1 MKLEYNLVII
11 GGGPAG
17 LATALEAE
25 KNGVEN
31 ILLLERDK
39 YLGGILFQ
47 CIHNGFGLQ
56 YFKEELTGP
65 EYATRFIDQLN
76 HNSHSK
82 INVKTETMVIK
93 IDSDSNKRII
103 ALNRYEGLLSI
114 ETQAIVLAMGCRER
128 TREAINIPGSRPA
141 GIFTA
146 GTAQRY
152 INIEGYMPGRE
163 VVILGSGDIGM
174 IMARRMTLEGVR
186 VKAVLEIMPFSTG
199 LIRNKVQC
207 LDDFNIPLKFKH
219 TITRIE
225 GEKRVEGVV
234 IAQVDENLKTVPETE
249 EDIKCDTILL
259 SVGLIPEN
267 ELTKEVEIKLDPITG
282 GPIVNENRE
291 TEIEGIFACGNVL
304 HVHDLADYVS
314 EEGEIVGRAVAEY
327 LKGERKYRPQS
338 IKIVP
343 GDNITYVVPQH
354 IDFLVP
360 GRKKIKLF
368 MRGRKPEERV
378 RINLINDKGRIL
390 GSYKRR
396 IVTPGEM
403 ESVYL
408 PEVLL
413 EDSKLKNLTVSVG
426 KEDKEQR

>member
-1 MKLEYNLVII
+1 MKLEYDLVII

-17 LATALEAE
+17 LAVALEAE

-39 YLGGILFQ
+39 YLGGILPQ

-65 EYATRFIDQLN
+65 EYAEKFIAKLN
-76 HNSHSK
+76 DNQ
-82 INVKTETMVIK
+82 IDVKNQTMVIK
-93 IDSDSNKRII
+93 ITPDKQII
-103 ALNRYEGLLSI
+103 AINRDDGLLHI
-114 ETQAIVLAMGCRER
+114 QAKTIVLAMGCRER
-128 TREAINIPGSRPA
+128 TREAIAIPGNRPA

-163 VVILGSGDIGM
+163 VVVLGSGDIGM
-174 IMARRMTLEGVR
+174 IMARRMTLEGAR

-207 LDDFNIPLKFKH
+207 LDDFNIPLKFNH

-225 GEKRVEGVV
+225 GGKRVERVTV
-234 IAQVDENLKTVPETE
+234 AQVDKNLQVIPGTE
-249 EDIKCDTILL
+249 EEISCDTILL

-267 ELTKEVEIKLDPITG
+267 ELTREAEIKLDPVTR

-291 TEIEGIFACGNVL
+291 TEVEGIFACGNVL
-304 HVHDLADYVS
+304 HVHDLADFVT
-314 EEGEIVGRAVAEY
+314 EEGEIVGRAVGKY
-327 LKGERKYRPQS
+327 LKRNRKSRSQS

-343 GDNITYVVPQH
+343 GENIAYVVPQH

-360 GRKKIKLF
+360 GRKKIKIF
-368 MRGRKPEERV
+368 MRVKKPAEKV
-378 RINLINDKGRIL
+378 RINLSDDKGRVL
-390 GSYKRR
+390 GSYKKA

-403 ESVYL
+403 VSVYL
-408 PEVLL
+408 PEILL
-413 EDSKLKNLTVSVG
+413 EDRLKNITVSTEEEA
-426 KEDKEQR
+426 KE

>member
-1 MKLEYNLVII
+1 MKLEYDLVII

-17 LATALEAE
+17 LAAALEAE

-56 YFKEELTGP
+56 YFKEDLTGP
-65 EYATRFIDQLN
+65 EYADRFITQINN
-76 HNSHSK
+76 HK
-82 INVKTETMVIK
+82 IDIKTETMVVK
-93 IDSDSNKRII
+93 ITPNKQII
-103 ALNRYEGLLSI
+103 ALNRNDGLLCI
-114 ETQAIVLAMGCRER
+114 KARAIVLAMGCRER
-128 TREAINIPGSRPA
+128 TREAIAIAGSRPA

-174 IMARRMTLEGVR
+174 IMARRMTLEGAR

-199 LIRNKVQC
+199 LTRNKVQC
-207 LDDFNIPLKFKH
+207 LDDFDIPLRFNH

-225 GEKRVEGVV
+225 GEKRVEKVT
-234 IAQVDENLKTVPETE
+234 IAQVDKNLQVIPGTE
-249 EDIKCDTILL
+249 EEISCDTILL

-267 ELTKEVEIKLDPITG
+267 ELTKEVGIKLDPITG

-304 HVHDLADYVS
+304 QVYDLADYVS
-314 EEGEIVGRAVAEY
+314 EEGEIVGKVAKEY
-327 LKGERKYRPQS
+327 LMGKRRYRSQSVKIIPGE
-338 IKIVP
+338 
-343 GDNITYVVPQH
+343 NIGYVVPQH

-360 GRKKIKLF
+360 DRKKIKLF
-368 MRGRKPEERV
+368 MRVKKTEERV
-378 RINLINDKGRIL
+378 RINLIDDKGKVL
-390 GSYKRR
+390 SSYKKG

-413 EDSKLKNLTVSVG
+413 KDRLKSLTVSVG

>member
-1 MKLEYNLVII
+1 MKLEYDLVII

-17 LATALEAE
+17 LAVALEA
-25 KNGVEN
+25 KRNAVKD

-39 YLGGILFQ
+39 YLGGILPQ

-65 EYATRFIDQLN
+65 EYAERFIAKLN
-76 HNSHSK
+76 DK
-82 INVKTETMVIK
+82 QIDVKTETMVIK
-93 IDSDSNKRII
+93 ITPDKRII
-103 ALNRYEGLLSI
+103 AINRDDGLLHI
-114 ETQAIVLAMGCRER
+114 QAKAVVLAMGCRER
-128 TREAINIPGSRPA
+128 TREAIAIPGNRPA

-152 INIEGYMPGRE
+152 INIEGYIPGRE
-163 VVILGSGDIGM
+163 VVVLGSGDIGM
-174 IMARRMTLEGVR
+174 IMARRMTLEGAR
-186 VKAVLEIMPFSTG
+186 VKAVLEIMPFFTG

-207 LDDFNIPLKFKH
+207 LDDFNIPLKFNH

-225 GEKRVEGVV
+225 GEKRVERVTV
-234 IAQVDENLKTVPETE
+234 AQVDKNLQAIHGTE
-249 EDIKCDTILL
+249 EEMSCDTILL

-267 ELTKEVEIKLDPITG
+267 ELTGEMGIKLDPVTR

-304 HVHDLADYVS
+304 HVHDLADFVS
-314 EEGEIVGRAVAEY
+314 EEGEIVGRAVGEC
-327 LKGERKYRPQS
+327 LKRNRKFRYQP

-343 GDNITYVVPQH
+343 GDNIAYVVPQH
-354 IDFLVP
+354 IDFIVP
-360 GRKKIKLF
+360 RRKKIKIF
-368 MRGRKPEERV
+368 MRVKKPAERV
-378 RINLINDKGRIL
+378 RINLSDDKGKLL
-390 GSYKRR
+390 GSYKKR

-403 ESVYL
+403 VSVYL

-413 EDSKLKNLTVSVG
+413 DDKLKNITISI
-426 KEDKEQR
+426 KKD

>member
-1 MKLEYNLVII
+1 MKLEYDLVII

-17 LATALEAE
+17 LAVALEAE

-39 YLGGILFQ
+39 YLGGILPQ

-65 EYATRFIDQLN
+65 EYAERFIAKLN
-76 HNSHSK
+76 DNR
-82 INVKTETMVIK
+82 IDVKTETMVIK
-93 IDSDSNKRII
+93 ITPNKRII
-103 ALNRYEGLLSI
+103 AINRNDGLLHI
-114 ETQAIVLAMGCRER
+114 QAKTIVLAMGCRER
-128 TREAINIPGSRPA
+128 TREAIAIPGNRPA

-152 INIEGYMPGRE
+152 INIEGYIPGRE
-163 VVILGSGDIGM
+163 VVVLGSGDIGM
-174 IMARRMTLEGVR
+174 IMARRMTLEGAK

-207 LDDFNIPLKFKH
+207 LDDFNIPLKFNH

-225 GEKRVEGVV
+225 GRKRVERVTVV
-234 IAQVDENLKTVPETE
+234 QVDKNLQVIPGTE
-249 EDIKCDTILL
+249 EEISCDTILL

-267 ELTKEVEIKLDPITG
+267 ELTGEMGIKLDPVTR

-304 HVHDLADYVS
+304 HVHDLADFVT
-314 EEGEIVGRAVAEY
+314 EEGEIVGQAVGKY
-327 LKGERKYRPQS
+327 LKRDRKYRSQP

-343 GDNITYVVPQH
+343 GDNIAYVVPQH
-354 IDFLVP
+354 IDFIVP
-360 GRKKIKLF
+360 ERKKIKLF
-368 MRGRKPEERV
+368 MRVKKPVERV
-378 RINLINDKGRIL
+378 RVAFKDDKGEIL
-390 GSYKRR
+390 ASYKKA

-403 ESVYL
+403 VSLYL

-413 EDSKLKNLTVSVG
+413 DDKLKNITVLTE
-426 KEDKEQR
+426 K

>member
-1 MKLEYNLVII
+1 MKLEYDLVII

-17 LATALEAE
+17 LAVALEA
-25 KNGVEN
+25 KRNAVKD

-39 YLGGILFQ
+39 YLGGILPQ

-65 EYATRFIDQLN
+65 EYAERFIAKLN
-76 HNSHSK
+76 DNQ

-93 IDSDSNKRII
+93 ITPDKRIVAI
-103 ALNRYEGLLSI
+103 NRDDGLLHI
-114 ETQAIVLAMGCRER
+114 QAKAVVLAMGCRER
-128 TREAINIPGSRPA
+128 TREAIAIPGNRPA

-152 INIEGYMPGRE
+152 INIEGYIPGRE
-163 VVILGSGDIGM
+163 VVVLGSGDIGM
-174 IMARRMTLEGVR
+174 IMARRMTLEGAR

-207 LDDFNIPLKFKH
+207 LDDFNIPLKFNH

-225 GEKRVEGVV
+225 GEKRVERVTV
-234 IAQVDENLKTVPETE
+234 AQVDKNMQAIPGTE
-249 EDIKCDTILL
+249 EEISCDTILL

-267 ELTKEVEIKLDPITG
+267 ELTREAGIKLDPVTR

-304 HVHDLADYVS
+304 HVHDLADFVT
-314 EEGEIVGRAVAEY
+314 EEGEIVGRAVGKY
-327 LKGERKYRPQS
+327 LKRDRKFRSQP

-343 GDNITYVVPQH
+343 GDNVAYVVPQH
-354 IDFLVP
+354 IDFIVP
-360 GRKKIKLF
+360 GRKKIKIF
-368 MRGRKPEERV
+368 MRVKKPAERI
-378 RINLINDKGRIL
+378 RINLLDDKGRVL
-390 GSYKRR
+390 GSYKKR

-403 ESVYL
+403 VSVYL

-413 EDSKLKNLTVSVG
+413 DDKLKNITISV
-426 KEDKEQR
+426 KRD

>member
-1 MKLEYNLVII
+1 MKLEHDLVII

-17 LATALEAE
+17 LAVALEAE
-25 KNGVEN
+25 KNEVEN

-39 YLGGILFQ
+39 YLGGILPQ
-47 CIHNGFGLQ
+47 CIHSGFGLQ

-65 EYATRFIDQLN
+65 EYAERFIAKLN
-76 HNSHSK
+76 DK
-82 INVKTETMVIK
+82 QIAVKTDTMVIK
-93 IDSDSNKRII
+93 VTPDKRII
-103 ALNRYEGLLSI
+103 AVNRDDGLLHI
-114 ETQAIVLAMGCRER
+114 QAKAVVLAMGCRER
-128 TREAINIPGSRPA
+128 TREAIAIPGSRPA

-174 IMARRMTLEGVR
+174 IMARRMTLEGAR

-207 LDDFNIPLKFKH
+207 LDDFNIPLKFNH

-225 GEKRVEGVV
+225 GEKRVERVTV
-234 IAQVDENLKTVPETE
+234 AQVDKNLQVIPETE
-249 EDIKCDTILL
+249 EEISCDTILL

-267 ELTKEVEIKLDPITG
+267 ELTREAGIKLDPVTRG
-282 GPIVNENRE
+282 AIVNENRE

-304 HVHDLADYVS
+304 HVHDLADFVT
-314 EEGEIVGRAVAEY
+314 EEGEIVGRAVSEY
-327 LKGERKYRPQS
+327 LKRNRKFRSQP

-343 GDNITYVVPQH
+343 GDNIAYVVPQH
-354 IDFLVP
+354 IDFIVS
-360 GRKKIKLF
+360 GRKKIKIF
-368 MRGRKPEERV
+368 MRVKKPVESV
-378 RINLINDKGRIL
+378 RINLLDDEGRVL
-390 GSYKRR
+390 GSYKKR

-403 ESVYL
+403 VSIYL

-413 EDSKLKNLTVSVG
+413 DDKLKNITIST
-426 KEDKEQR
+426 KRD

>member
-1 MKLEYNLVII
+1 MKLEYDLVII

-17 LATALEAE
+17 LAAALEAE

-56 YFKEELTGP
+56 YFKEDLTGP
-65 EYATRFIDQLN
+65 EYADRFITQINN
-76 HNSHSK
+76 HK
-82 INVKTETMVIK
+82 IDIKTETMVVK
-93 IDSDSNKRII
+93 ITPNKQII
-103 ALNRYEGLLSI
+103 ALNRNDGLLCI
-114 ETQAIVLAMGCRER
+114 KARAIVLAMGCRER
-128 TREAINIPGSRPA
+128 TREAIAIAGSRPA

-174 IMARRMTLEGVR
+174 IMARRMTLEGAR

-199 LIRNKVQC
+199 LTRNKVQC
-207 LDDFNIPLKFKH
+207 LDDFDIPLRFNH

-225 GEKRVEGVV
+225 GEKRVEKVT
-234 IAQVDENLKTVPETE
+234 IAQVDKNLQAITGTE
-249 EDIKCDTILL
+249 EKISCDTILL

-267 ELTKEVEIKLDPITG
+267 ELTKEVGIKLDPITG

-304 HVHDLADYVS
+304 QVYDLADYVS
-314 EEGEIVGRAVAEY
+314 EEGEIVGKVAKEY
-327 LKGERKYRPQS
+327 LMGKRRYRSQSVKIIPGE
-338 IKIVP
+338 
-343 GDNITYVVPQH
+343 NIGYVVPQH

-360 GRKKIKLF
+360 DRKKIKLF
-368 MRGRKPEERV
+368 MRVKKPEERV
-378 RINLINDKGRIL
+378 RINLIDDKGKVL
-390 GSYKRR
+390 SSYKKG

-413 EDSKLKNLTVSVG
+413 KDRLKSLTVSVG

>member
-1 MKLEYNLVII
+1 MKLEYDLVII

-17 LATALEAE
+17 LAVALEARRNTV
-25 KNGVEN
+25 KD

-39 YLGGILFQ
+39 YLGGILPQ
-47 CIHNGFGLQ
+47 CIHNGFGVQ

-65 EYATRFIDQLN
+65 EYAGRFITKLKDCQ
-76 HNSHSK
+76 
-82 INVKTETMVIK
+82 INVKKETMVIN
-93 IDSDSNKRII
+93 ITSDKRII
-103 ALNRYEGLLSI
+103 AINRDDGLLHIQSK
-114 ETQAIVLAMGCRER
+114 AVVLAMGCRER
-128 TREAINIPGSRPA
+128 TREAIAVPGSRPA

-163 VVILGSGDIGM
+163 VVVLGSGDIGM
-174 IMARRMTLEGVR
+174 IMARRMTLEGAR

-207 LDDFNIPLKFKH
+207 LDDFNIPLKFNH

-225 GEKRVEGVV
+225 GGKRVEKVTV
-234 IAQVDENLKTVPETE
+234 AQVDKNLQAIPGTE
-249 EDIKCDTILL
+249 EEISCDTVLL

-267 ELTKEVEIKLDPITG
+267 ELTSEAGIKLDPVTR

-304 HVHDLADYVS
+304 HVHDLADFVT
-314 EEGEIVGRAVAEY
+314 EEGEIVGRAVGEY
-327 LKGERKYRPQS
+327 LKGNRKFRSQP
-338 IKIVP
+338 IKIFP
-343 GDNITYVVPQH
+343 GDNIAYVVPQH
-354 IDFLVP
+354 IDFIVP

-368 MRGRKPEERV
+368 MRVKKPEERV
-378 RINLINDKGRIL
+378 KINLIDDKGRVL
-390 GSYKRR
+390 TAYKKR

-403 ESVYL
+403 VSVFL

-413 EDSKLKNLTVSVG
+413 DDKLKNITISI
-426 KEDKEQR
+426 KRD

>member
-1 MKLEYNLVII
+1 MKLEYDLVII

-17 LATALEAE
+17 LAVALEARRNTV
-25 KNGVEN
+25 KD

-39 YLGGILFQ
+39 YLGGILPQ
-47 CIHNGFGLQ
+47 CIHNGFGIQ

-65 EYATRFIDQLN
+65 EYAERFITKLKDCQ
-76 HNSHSK
+76 
-82 INVKTETMVIK
+82 IDVKTETMVIK
-93 IDSDSNKRII
+93 ITPDKRII
-103 ALNRYEGLLSI
+103 AINRDDGLLHI
-114 ETQAIVLAMGCRER
+114 QAKAVVLAMGCRER
-128 TREAINIPGSRPA
+128 TREAIAIPGNRPA

-152 INIEGYMPGRE
+152 INIEGYIPGRE
-163 VVILGSGDIGM
+163 VVVLGSGDIGM
-174 IMARRMTLEGVR
+174 IMARRMTLEGAR

-199 LIRNKVQC
+199 LTRNKVQC
-207 LDDFNIPLKFKH
+207 LDDFDIPLRFNH

-225 GEKRVEGVV
+225 GEKRVEKVT
-234 IAQVDENLKTVPETE
+234 IAQVDKNLQVIPGTE
-249 EDIKCDTILL
+249 EEISCDTILL

-267 ELTKEVEIKLDPITG
+267 ELTKEVGIKLDPITG

-304 HVHDLADYVS
+304 QVYDLADYVS
-314 EEGEIVGRAVAEY
+314 EEGEIVGKVAKEY
-327 LKGERKYRPQS
+327 LMGKRRYRSQSVKIIPGE
-338 IKIVP
+338 
-343 GDNITYVVPQH
+343 NIGYVVPQH

-360 GRKKIKLF
+360 DRKKIKLF
-368 MRGRKPEERV
+368 MRVKKTEERV
-378 RINLINDKGRIL
+378 RINLIDDKGKVL
-390 GSYKRR
+390 SSYKKG

-413 EDSKLKNLTVSVG
+413 KDRLKSLTVSVG

>member
-1 MKLEYNLVII
+1 MKLEYDLVII

-17 LATALEAE
+17 LAVALEARRNTV
-25 KNGVEN
+25 KD

-39 YLGGILFQ
+39 YLGGILPQ

-65 EYATRFIDQLN
+65 EYAERFIDQLN
-76 HNSHSK
+76 QDSPNK
-82 INVKTETMVIK
+82 VDIKTETMVIEMTP
-93 IDSDSNKRII
+93 DKRIVAI
-103 ALNRYEGLLSI
+103 NRDDGLLHI
-114 ETQAIVLAMGCRER
+114 QAKAVVLAMGCRER
-128 TREAINIPGSRPA
+128 TREAIAIPGSRPA

-152 INIEGYMPGRE
+152 INIEGYIPGRE
-163 VVILGSGDIGM
+163 VVVLGSGDIGM
-174 IMARRMTLEGVR
+174 IMARRMTLEGAR

-207 LDDFNIPLKFKH
+207 LDDFNIPLKFNH

-225 GEKRVEGVV
+225 GEKRVERVTV
-234 IAQVDENLKTVPETE
+234 AQVDKNMQAIPGTE
-249 EDIKCDTILL
+249 EEISCDTILL

-267 ELTKEVEIKLDPITG
+267 ELTREAGIKLDPVTR

-304 HVHDLADYVS
+304 HVHDLADFVT
-314 EEGEIVGRAVAEY
+314 EEGEIVGRAVGKY
-327 LKGERKYRPQS
+327 LKRDRKFRSQP

-343 GDNITYVVPQH
+343 GDNVAYVVPQH

-360 GRKKIKLF
+360 DRKKIKLF
-368 MRGRKPEERV
+368 MRVKKPEERV
-378 RINLINDKGRIL
+378 KINLIDDKGRVL
-390 GSYKRR
+390 AAYKKR

-403 ESVYL
+403 VSVYL

-413 EDSKLKNLTVSVG
+413 DDKLKNITISV
-426 KEDKEQR
+426 KRD

>member
-1 MKLEYNLVII
+1 MKLDYDLVII

-17 LATALEAE
+17 LAVALEARRNTV
-25 KNGVEN
+25 KD

-39 YLGGILFQ
+39 YLGGILPQ

-65 EYATRFIDQLN
+65 EYAERFIAKLN
-76 HNSHSK
+76 DNQ
-82 INVKTETMVIK
+82 IDIKTETMVIK
-93 IDSDSNKRII
+93 ITLDKRII
-103 ALNRYEGLLSI
+103 AINRDDGLLRI
-114 ETQAIVLAMGCRER
+114 QANAVVLAMGCRER
-128 TREAINIPGSRPA
+128 TREAIAIPGNRPA

-152 INIEGYMPGRE
+152 INIEGYIPGRE
-163 VVILGSGDIGM
+163 VIVLGSGDIGM
-174 IMARRMTLEGVR
+174 IMARRMTLEGAR

-207 LDDFNIPLKFKH
+207 LDDFNIPLKFNY

-225 GEKRVEGVV
+225 GKKRVEKVA
-234 IAQVDENLKTVPETE
+234 IAQVDKNLQAIPGTE
-249 EDIKCDTILL
+249 EEINCDTILL

-267 ELTKEVEIKLDPITG
+267 ELTGEAGIKLDPVTR

-304 HVHDLADYVS
+304 HVHDLADFVS
-314 EEGEIVGRAVAEY
+314 EEGEIVGRAVGEY
-327 LKGERKYRPQS
+327 LKRDRKFCSQP
-338 IKIVP
+338 IKIVS
-343 GDNITYVVPQH
+343 GDNIAYVVPQH
-354 IDFLVP
+354 IDFIVP
-360 GRKKIKLF
+360 GRKKIKIF
-368 MRGRKPEERV
+368 MRVKKPAERV
-378 RINLINDKGRIL
+378 RINLLDDKGRVL
-390 GSYKRR
+390 GSYKKR

-403 ESVYL
+403 VSVYL

-413 EDSKLKNLTVSVG
+413 DDKLKNITISI
-426 KEDKEQR
+426 KRD

>member
-1 MKLEYNLVII
+1 MKLEYDLVII

-17 LATALEAE
+17 LAVALEAE

-39 YLGGILFQ
+39 YLGGILPQ

-65 EYATRFIDQLN
+65 EYAERFIAKLN
-76 HNSHSK
+76 DNQ
-82 INVKTETMVIK
+82 IDVKTETMVIK
-93 IDSDSNKRII
+93 VTPDKQII
-103 ALNRYEGLLSI
+103 AINRDDGLLHI
-114 ETQAIVLAMGCRER
+114 QAKTVVLAMGCRER
-128 TREAINIPGSRPA
+128 TREAIAIPGNRPA

-152 INIEGYMPGRE
+152 INIEGYIPGRE
-163 VVILGSGDIGM
+163 VVVLGSGDIGM
-174 IMARRMTLEGVR
+174 IMARRMTLEGAR

-207 LDDFNIPLKFKH
+207 LDDFNIPLKFNH

-225 GEKRVEGVV
+225 GKKRVERVTV
-234 IAQVDENLKTVPETE
+234 AQVDKNLQVIPETKE
-249 EDIKCDTILL
+249 EISCDTILL

-267 ELTKEVEIKLDPITG
+267 ELTREAGIKLDPVTG

-304 HVHDLADYVS
+304 HVHDLADFVT
-314 EEGEIVGRAVAEY
+314 EEGEIVGRAVDKY
-327 LKGERKYRPQS
+327 LKDKRKYRPQS
-338 IKIVP
+338 IKIIP
-343 GDNITYVVPQH
+343 GVNITYVVPQH
-354 IDFLVP
+354 IDFIVP
-360 GRKKIKLF
+360 ERKKIKIF
-368 MRGRKPEERV
+368 MRVKKPAEGA
-378 RINLINDKGRIL
+378 RINLLDDKGRVL
-390 GSYKRR
+390 GSYKKR

-403 ESVYL
+403 VSVYL
-408 PEVLL
+408 PEALL
-413 EDSKLKNLTVSVG
+413 DDKLKNITISV
-426 KEDKEQR
+426 KRD